1 MGARTGNYAT
11 SSAMDEMLTAA
22 ERSPEVISLPEPVG
36 DVIAHA
42 LAELGVSTVFG
53 VISIHNMPI
62 LDAIARHDRI
72 RFVPAR
78 SEAGAMNMADACAR
92 VTRSLGVVITSTGTA
107 AGNAAGSQVEAL
119 TAGSPVLH
127 ITSQIDRSYMDRDRA
142 AIHDVPRQADMLRAI
157 SKTYCRVWEGRT
169 AVPMIEAAAR
179 AALTAPRGPVS
190 LEVPIDVQREKI
202 SRPRH
207 IGLGPIAAQPADPSL
222 LDQLAEL
229 VRVAKR
235 PMLWLGGGARAV
247 GKGALELAELVRVAK
262 FPFVWLGGG
271 ARAVGTEALD
281 LAERGFAVVTS
292 TNGRAV
298 VPEAHRRT
306 LGAYNMTPEA
316 QAVYGRAD
324 LMIVVGSRLR
334 GNETRNNT
342 ARLPRPLVQIDA
354 DPAQAGRNYP
364 VDLFIPADAA
374 LALGG
379 LGRRLPAMLNVEPKF
394 LDEVAAPR
402 AQSERKLAAT
412 LGPYR
417 VVADA
422 LQRRVGS
429 GRHPFV
435 RDVTLSNST
444 FGNRYVHLAAPH
456 LGVHALGGGIGQGV
470 AMAVGA
476 AAAGC
481 PAKTV
486 ALIGDG
492 GLMVNLGELATA
504 VDTGSEVVF
513 ILMNDRG
520 YGVIRNIQDAQ
531 FGGRR
536 HYADLHTPDFAQLV
550 ASFALPHRRV
560 SRIEDFEAALD
571 GALSAAGPQLLEV
584 DMTVIGPFAESF
596 AGPPAGAAGST

>member
-1 MGARTGNYAT
+1 MTP
-11 SSAMDEMLTAA
+11 AA
-22 ERSPEVISLPEPVG
+22 AALKPDVVSLAEPVG
-36 DVIAHA
+36 DLIAHA
-42 LAELGVSTVFG
+42 LAEIGVTTVFG

-62 LDAIARHDRI
+62 LDAIARQGRI

-78 SEAGAMNMADACAR
+78 SEAGATNMADAYAR
-92 VTRSLGVVITSTGTA
+92 VKRTLGVVMTSTGTA
-107 AGNAAGSQVEAL
+107 AGNAAGSQVEAM
-119 TAGSPVLH
+119 TAGSPILH
-127 ITSQIDRSYMDRDRA
+127 ITSQIDRPFMDRDRA
-142 AIHDVPRQADMLRAI
+142 AIHDVPRQADMLKAI
-157 SKTYCRVWEGRT
+157 SKAYFRVWEGRT
-169 AVPMIEAAAR
+169 AVGMVEAAAR

-190 LEVPIDVQREKI
+190 PEIPIDVQREKVL
-202 SRPRH
+202 RPRH
-207 IGLGPIAAQPADPSL
+207 VGVGPIAPQQPDPGA
-222 LDQLAEL
+222 LDELAGM
-229 VRVAKR
+229 VRNAKR
-235 PMLWLGGGARAV
+235 PMLWLGGGAREAIV
-247 GKGALELAELVRVAK
+247 PARDLV
-262 FPFVWLGGG
+262 
-271 ARAVGTEALD
+271 
-281 LAERGFAVVTS
+281 ERGFVVVTS

-298 VPEAHRRT
+298 VPEAHRHT

-316 QAVYGRAD
+316 QAIYDRAD

-334 GNETRNNT
+334 GNETRNNS

-354 DPAQAGRNYP
+354 DPAQAGRNYA

-374 LALGG
+374 LALKE
-379 LGRRLPAMLNVEPKF
+379 LRRRLSATLSVEPKF
-394 LDEVAAPR
+394 LDEVAAAR

-422 LQRRVGS
+422 LQRRVAS

-470 AMAVGA
+470 AKAIGA

-481 PAKTV
+481 PAKTL

-536 HYADLHTPDFAQLV
+536 HYADLHTPDFAQLA

-571 GALSAAGPQLLEV
+571 AALSAAGPHLLEV
-584 DMTVIGPFAESF
+584 DMTAIGKFAESF